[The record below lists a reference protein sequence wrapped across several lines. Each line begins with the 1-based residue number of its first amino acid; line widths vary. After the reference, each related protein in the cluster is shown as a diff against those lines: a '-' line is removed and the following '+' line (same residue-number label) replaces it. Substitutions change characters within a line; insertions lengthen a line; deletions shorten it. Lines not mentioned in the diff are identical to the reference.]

1 MELPQ
6 DARSAGFLKA
16 CGARRNMECA
26 PAHPHLDTA
35 GSRKVE
41 AWFLGPKG
49 ENADILERLIV
60 EAVRNQVYWR
70 RNSMS
75 WEVMLLW
82 HRQVGY

>member
-6 DARSAGFLKA
+6 DARSEGFLKA
-16 CGARRNMECA
+16 RSALVNMERS

-49 ENADILERLIV
+49 ENADSKGPI
-60 EAVRNQVYWR
+60 
-70 RNSMS
+70 
-75 WEVMLLW
+75 
-82 HRQVGY
+82 